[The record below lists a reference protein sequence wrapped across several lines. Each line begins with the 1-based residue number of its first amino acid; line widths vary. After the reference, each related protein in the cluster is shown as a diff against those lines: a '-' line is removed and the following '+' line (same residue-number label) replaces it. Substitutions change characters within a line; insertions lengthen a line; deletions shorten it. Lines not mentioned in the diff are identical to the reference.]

1 MCTAVVGCCAP
12 PVGCDKLGAGTC
24 LATSEA
30 RKVLIKE
37 GNDFS
42 HPGNSEA
49 RRIFACHVGWSAEQT
64 EVWLVCSKLKR
75 RLGCRT

>member
-1 MCTAVVGCCAP
+1 MCMAVVGLCAP

-37 GNDFS
+37 RNDFS
-42 HPGNSEA
+42 HPGYSEA
-49 RRIFACHVGWSAEQT
+49 KRIFTCLVGWSAEQT
-64 EVWLVCSKLKR
+64 EVGLFVQS
-75 RLGCRT
+75 